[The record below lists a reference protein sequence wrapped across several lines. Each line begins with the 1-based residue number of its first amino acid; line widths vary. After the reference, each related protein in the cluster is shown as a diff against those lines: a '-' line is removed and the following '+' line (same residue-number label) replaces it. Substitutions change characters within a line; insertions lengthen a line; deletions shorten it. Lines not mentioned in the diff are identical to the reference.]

1 MGGAVERIRERG
13 DEERAKE
20 IVGVLVDAFD
30 ELMRADPV
38 AFRRK
43 FRKMAAAPFP
53 FYRGTAC
60 LFYADMAHESDPWAD
75 ERTSRVWIQGDLH
88 AENFGTYMDAS
99 GTLVFDVNDFD
110 EAYLGCFTWDL
121 KRLVPPVMPL
131 PPRSQLD
138 PGTLG
143 NTPPP
148 YTTAP
153 LQAPNSAAPTAPGLK
168 LTIPSR

>member
-1 MGGAVERIRERG
+1 MTIARQALLALFIVLVGAGGA
-13 DEERAKE
+13 
-20 IVGVLVDAFD
+20 
-30 ELMRADPV
+30 
-38 AFRRK
+38 
-43 FRKMAAAPFP
+43 AAQ
-53 FYRGTAC
+53 
-60 LFYADMAHESDPWAD
+60 DDKWD
-75 ERTSRVWIQGDLH
+75 
-88 AENFGTYMDAS
+88 NK
-99 GTLVFDVNDFD
+99 
-110 EAYLGCFTWDL
+110 WDL

-143 NTPPP
+143 NAPPP